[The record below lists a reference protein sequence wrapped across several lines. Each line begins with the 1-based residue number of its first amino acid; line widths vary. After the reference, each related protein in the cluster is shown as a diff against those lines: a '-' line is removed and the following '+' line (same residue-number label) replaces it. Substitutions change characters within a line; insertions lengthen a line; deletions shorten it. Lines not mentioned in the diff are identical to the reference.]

1 MKILAI
7 DTSTVVASVCII
19 EDEKILGEI
28 NINYKQNHSTII
40 MPLIDELLAKL
51 DLDIQ
56 DIDCFAV
63 AKGPGSFT
71 GLRIGVATIKAM
83 AQASNNPIVAISTL
97 EAMAY
102 NIFDTS
108 RYIVPII
115 DAKSE
120 RIFSGIY
127 KFEEDKLEVVLEDSP
142 LTILELIEYIE
153 SNDINPIF
161 LGDGAT
167 VYKDLLSSKFSRECF
182 APSNLNIQKASS
194 LASLAIDYFKAGK
207 VISYRELEIE
217 YLRKPQAQRELE
229 ERLNK
234 K

>member
-97 EAMAY
+97 QAMAY

>member
-83 AQASNNPIVAISTL
+83 AQASNKPIVAISTL
-97 EAMAY
+97 QAMAY